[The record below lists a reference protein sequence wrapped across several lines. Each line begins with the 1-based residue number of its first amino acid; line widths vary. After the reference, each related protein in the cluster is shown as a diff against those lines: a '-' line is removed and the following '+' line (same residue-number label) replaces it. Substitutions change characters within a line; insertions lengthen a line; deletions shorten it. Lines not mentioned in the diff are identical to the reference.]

1 MSFKNR
7 DREVSGQTVT
17 PICAAIRGQGSPGRI
32 GEERE
37 SVIEYDE
44 KGGEE
49 GEGRRGRWW
58 KKKKR
63 RRGGRERRRLIG
75 LTFTGQ
81 PNAAA
86 YLIN

>member
-1 MSFKNR
+1 MSYERVLSFKNR

-44 KGGEE
+44 KGEEE
-49 GEGRRGRWW
+49 GEGRRGRWR
-58 KKKKR
+58 KKMKKR
-63 RRGGRERRRLIG
+63 KRERKKMVVE
-75 LTFTGQ
+75 
-81 PNAAA
+81 
-86 YLIN
+86 